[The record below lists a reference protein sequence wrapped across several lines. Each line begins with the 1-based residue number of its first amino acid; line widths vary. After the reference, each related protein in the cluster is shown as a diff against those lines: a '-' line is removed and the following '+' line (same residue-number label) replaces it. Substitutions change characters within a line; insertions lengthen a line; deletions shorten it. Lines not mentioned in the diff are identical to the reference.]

1 LKDEHDLEAE
11 VIDLRSLVPLD
22 IDTVVKSVR
31 KTAKALVV
39 HEDKVFGGFGG
50 EIAAQIT
57 EKCFDCL
64 DGPVLR
70 VGSDY
75 APVPFSK
82 VLEREV
88 LPQMDDVVKRALELV
103 RY

>member
-1 LKDEHDLEAE
+1 M
-11 VIDLRSLVPLD
+11 
-22 IDTVVKSVR
+22 DTVLASVR
-31 KTAKALVV
+31 KTSKALVV

-57 EKCFDCL
+57 EKCFDSL

-75 APVPFSK
+75 SPVPFSR

-88 LPQMDDVVKRALELV
+88 LPQVEDVVKKALELAQ
-103 RY
+103 Y